1 MKKLLSFAAV
11 CLFVLTLCSCSSAD
25 TNTPEGT
32 VTKAIKCIIDK
43 DYEGYINMMTFKK
56 VKSDEDKAQLVALV
70 KEKMDKEMEE
80 KQGIKDYEVGAA
92 AIEENT
98 AVVPYKI
105 TYGNGD
111 TKEDKMKLTKTEG
124 GKWLIDSG
132 K

>member
-1 MKKLLSFAAV
+1 M
-11 CLFVLTLCSCSSAD
+11 
-25 TNTPEGT
+25 
-32 VTKAIKCIIDK
+32 TKAIKCIIDK

-111 TKEDKMKLTKTEG
+111 TKEDKMKLTKTED

>member
-105 TYGNGD
+105 TYVNGD
-111 TKEDKMKLTKTEG
+111 TKEDKMTLTTTED

>member
-25 TNTPEGT
+25 TST

-111 TKEDKMKLTKTEG
+111 TKEDKMKLTKTED

>member
-105 TYGNGD
+105 TYGNVD
-111 TKEDKMKLTKTEG
+111 TKEDKMKLTKTED